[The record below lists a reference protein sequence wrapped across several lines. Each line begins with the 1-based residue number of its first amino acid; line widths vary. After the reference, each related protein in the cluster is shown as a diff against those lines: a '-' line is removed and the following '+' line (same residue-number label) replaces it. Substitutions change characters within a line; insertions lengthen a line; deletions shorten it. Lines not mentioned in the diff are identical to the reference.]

1 MSSNNSTEGLS
12 VVDQTPSP
20 VVAVAIIN
28 SKNHPLVIRVYDCPE
43 SIVHLPKAGETREQQ
58 IQYLLFRSL
67 DCLPGQGS
75 ASVKRIPSDGYL
87 GCITPQE
94 VLPIHA
100 YVTNTG
106 ITILLALIPG
116 SYVDA
121 RLKQLFRKI
130 HQIYIENMMN
140 PFYIYNSPIAS
151 KKICNKL
158 ITLQRAWNNALF
170 FKFLSLLQNI
180 DRLVEA
186 W

>member
-67 DCLPGQGS
+67 DCLPGQ
-75 ASVKRIPSDGYL
+75 AYTFRWLL
-87 GCITPQE
+87 GLYNTTK

-121 RLKQLFRKI
+121 RLKQVITRIIIELFRKI

-151 KKICNKL
+151 KKN
-158 ITLQRAWNNALF
+158 LQ
-170 FKFLSLLQNI
+170 QI
-180 DRLVEA
+180 DYIAKSME
-186 W
+186 